1 MADADREVSRL
12 WRVNRTIHELVQD
25 RGFVVASHEIDLSL
39 EDFKAEFAAS
49 GTVERKK
56 LNFFTHLESDSSEK
70 ILVYYAEEKNVGIK
84 AMRQFIEALEG
95 NNIQR
100 GILIWSEKLS
110 AAARKV
116 IDAMR
121 QQFKLEDFEE
131 AYLLVNIT
139 HHQLVPKHEVMTA
152 EEKKALLQ
160 RYRLKD
166 TQLPR
171 IQLNDPVA
179 RYFGLSR
186 GQVVKITRPSETSG
200 RYCSY
205 RICI

>member
-1 MADADREVSRL
+1 MEDDREISRL
-12 WRVNRTIHELVQD
+12 WRVNRTIHELVKD
-25 RGFVVASHEIDLSL
+25 RGFLVADHEINMSL
-39 EDFKAEFAAS
+39 DEFKATFASS
-49 GTVERKK
+49 GAVDRQK
-56 LNFFTHLESDSSEK
+56 LNFFTNLKDDEDEK
-70 ILVYYAEEKNVGIK
+70 ILIYYAEEKNVGIK
-84 AMRQFIEALEG
+84 GMRAFINILEEK
-95 NNIQR
+95 NIQR
-100 GILIWSEKLS
+100 GILIWSEKMT

-116 IDAMR
+116 IEAMR
-121 QQFKLEDFEE
+121 MQFKLEDFEE

-139 HHQLVPKHEVMTA
+139 QHHLVPQHDVLTDA
-152 EEKKALLQ
+152 QKKELLQ
-160 RYRLKD
+160 RYRLKE

-171 IQLNDPVA
+171 IQINDPVA

>member
-1 MADADREVSRL
+1 MEDEREISRL
-12 WRVNRTIHELVQD
+12 WRVNKTIHELVKD
-25 RGFVVASHEIDLSL
+25 RGFLVAQHEIDMSL
-39 EDFKAEFAAS
+39 DDFKSEFAPNGS
-49 GTVERKK
+49 IDRSK
-56 LNFFTHLESDSSEK
+56 LNFFTHLADNPEEK
-70 ILVYYAEEKNVGIK
+70 ILIYYAEDKNVGIK
-84 AMRQFIEALEG
+84 AMRSFISILEEKG
-95 NNIQR
+95 IQR
-100 GILIWSEKLS
+100 GILIWSEKMT

-121 QQFKLEDFEE
+121 MQFKLEDFEE

-139 HHQLVPKHEVMTA
+139 HHHLVPEHKVMTQ
-152 EEKKALLQ
+152 EEKKELLQ
-160 RYRLKD
+160 RYRLKE

-171 IQLNDPVA
+171 IQINDPVA

-186 GQVVKITRPSETSG
+186 GQVVKITRASETSG

>member
-1 MADADREVSRL
+1 
-12 WRVNRTIHELVQD
+12 
-25 RGFVVASHEIDLSL
+25 
-39 EDFKAEFAAS
+39 
-49 GTVERKK
+49 
-56 LNFFTHLESDSSEK
+56 
-70 ILVYYAEEKNVGIK
+70 
-84 AMRQFIEALEG
+84 MRQFIEALEG

-160 RYRLKD
+160 R
-166 TQLPR
+166 
-171 IQLNDPVA
+171 
-179 RYFGLSR
+179 
-186 GQVVKITRPSETSG
+186 
-200 RYCSY
+200 
-205 RICI
+205 

>member
-1 MADADREVSRL
+1 M
-12 WRVNRTIHELVQD
+12 
-25 RGFVVASHEIDLSL
+25 SL
-39 EDFKAEFAAS
+39 DDFKAEFAS
-49 GTVERKK
+49 NGNVDRSK
-56 LNFFTHLESDSSEK
+56 LNFFTNLADDPEEK
-70 ILVYYAEEKNVGIK
+70 ILIYYAEDKNVGIK
-84 AMRQFIEALEG
+84 AMRSFISILEEKG
-95 NNIQR
+95 IQR
-100 GILIWSEKLS
+100 GILIWSEKMT

-121 QQFKLEDFEE
+121 MQFKLEDFEE

-139 HHQLVPKHEVMTA
+139 HHQLVPEHKVMTQ
-152 EEKKALLQ
+152 EEKKELLQ
-160 RYRLKD
+160 RYRLKE

-171 IQLNDPVA
+171 IQINDPVA

-186 GQVVKITRPSETSG
+186 GQVVKITRRELQEERAASTCRPVTRFPGSPCSLLLPLYQTASETSG